1 MPFLVFWEG
10 SFLSK
15 VLANRLSFLFLFLFA
30 WLCVQI
36 LDFILY
42 FVLFWSFLD
51 IRISKVYSWSVKCSC
66 IDNYHKIFHGSIR
79 TDVKIR
85 IFPILIACWSGF
97 KIFKQNLQWG
107 TKVLRLFFKMTPF
120 WTVNIPIPSPCV
132 PPPLPL
138 KPKLYFRPSSLSF
151 TINNIDSGMGGF
163 TAFKQNEIIN
173 EWNFRQ
179 VWQIILSLMVACEQT
194 PPCLKEK
201 IRERDVFVMSRGFN
215 KHQQPTKHVGY
226 FAHKSRYFFP
236 EKKEATSLN
245 NVVNKK
251 YIIKINLNENLIM
264 MCFHDGPLVLRY
276 ASVM

>member
-1 MPFLVFWEG
+1 MFLY
-10 SFLSK
+10 
-15 VLANRLSFLFLFLFA
+15 R
-30 WLCVQI
+30 
-36 LDFILY
+36 
-42 FVLFWSFLD
+42 
-51 IRISKVYSWSVKCSC
+51 
-66 IDNYHKIFHGSIR
+66 YHKIFHGSIR

-138 KPKLYFRPSSLSF
+138 KPKFYFRPSSLSF

-179 VWQIILSLMVACEQT
+179 VWQIILSLMVACER
-194 PPCLKEK
+194 PLASKRK
-201 IRERDVFVMSRGFN
+201 SGRE
-215 KHQQPTKHVGY
+215 
-226 FAHKSRYFFP
+226 
-236 EKKEATSLN
+236 TSLSCPGVSISTN
-245 NVVNKK
+245 SQQNLWATLLIKVASFFQKK
-251 YIIKINLNENLIM
+251 KQQLVWIM
-264 MCFHDGPLVLRY
+264 L
-276 ASVM
+276 